1 MQPKIT
7 SITITVHNLDRA
19 YRFYKD
25 VFDLP
30 FEQILIESDH
40 VAFFFE
46 QGISVVLMEGVIE
59 EPSLIFTQ
67 EATSTLEVD
76 QLIRRAREAGAEIV
90 EVPLVEQSTYAG
102 MFQDLDGYLWEVI
115 SWNT

>member
-7 SITITVHNLDRA
+7 SITITVQQLDRA

-25 VFDLP
+25 VFELP

-40 VAFFFE
+40 IAFFFE
-46 QGISVVLMEGVIE
+46 QGISVVLMEGAVE
-59 EPSLIFTQ
+59 EPALMFTQ

-76 QLIRRAREAGAEIV
+76 QLIERAQKAGAEIV
-90 EVPLVEQSTYAG
+90 EKPTEEQGTYAG
-102 MFQDLDGYLWEVI
+102 TFQDLDGYLWEVI
-115 SWNT
+115 TWNM

>member
-7 SITITVHNLDRA
+7 SITITVQQLERA

-25 VFDLP
+25 VFELS

-46 QGISVVLMEGVIE
+46 QGISVVLMEGSIE
-59 EPSLIFTQ
+59 EPALMFTQ
-67 EATSTLEVD
+67 EATTMAEVD
-76 QLIRRAREAGAEIV
+76 QLIERARKAGADIV
-90 EVPLVEQSTYAG
+90 EEPQNDQSTYAG
-102 MFQDLDGYLWEVI
+102 MFQDFDGYLWEVI
-115 SWNT
+115 TWNM